1 MLDYMLLNKYCKEI
15 TVLFVEDDEDL
26 SREMGLLLKDI
37 FSNVDIAMDGI
48 IGLSKYI
55 KYFEENSK
63 YYDFILTDIQM
74 PNMNGV
80 DLIKNIY
87 KINPNQ
93 KVIVLSA
100 HSEKEYLMELINI
113 GIAKFLLKPI
123 DYDNFLNVLFD
134 ISKNIYEKNHKKD
147 IKSTIIKL
155 SDELFWNKE
164 EKQLILKDKVVKL
177 TRKEFLFV
185 ELLIKYPN
193 KIHSN
198 ENIINHIWNY
208 YDSFETQ
215 ILNLKNLISRLRKK
229 VPMLVIQNNYGFG
242 YSIEISE

>member
-123 DYDNFLNVLFD
+123 V
-134 ISKNIYEKNHKKD
+134 KC
-147 IKSTIIKL
+147 
-155 SDELFWNKE
+155 
-164 EKQLILKDKVVKL
+164 LI
-177 TRKEFLFV
+177 
-185 ELLIKYPN
+185 
-193 KIHSN
+193 
-198 ENIINHIWNY
+198 
-208 YDSFETQ
+208 
-215 ILNLKNLISRLRKK
+215 
-229 VPMLVIQNNYGFG
+229 
-242 YSIEISE
+242 